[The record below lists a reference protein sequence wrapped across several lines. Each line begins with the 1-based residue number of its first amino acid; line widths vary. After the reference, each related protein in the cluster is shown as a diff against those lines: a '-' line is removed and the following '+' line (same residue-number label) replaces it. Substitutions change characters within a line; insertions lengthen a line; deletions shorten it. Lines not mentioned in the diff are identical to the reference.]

1 MYDLIKYNKGL
12 LAQRLEQRTH
22 NPLVVGSNPTGPTKR
37 FMCECRLLFFGD
49 IVGHPGR
56 VFLKEHH
63 PALKRRYAPDFVFA
77 NGENATGGFGLNKA
91 IARELHEFGIDGIT
105 LGNHIWNQRE
115 FWDEISQLDYVCRPI
130 NLPEAC
136 PGNTSV
142 IFEFKNHKLALL
154 NLLGRAYSR
163 EALDCPYKT
172 IQHQIENLKQI
183 GVDNF
188 IVDIHADAT
197 AEKYTLGWFLS
208 EIEGVSC
215 VVGTHT
221 HIQTADERILN
232 GTTAFICDLGMCGG
246 YNSILGFKK
255 EPIIEKVLTG
265 KPCRFEVAKSPS
277 IITGAFIRLDLENH
291 RAITIERI
299 QILEA

>member
-1 MYDLIKYNKGL
+1 M
-12 LAQRLEQRTH
+12 
-22 NPLVVGSNPTGPTKR
+22 VVGSNPTGPTKS

-56 VFLKEHH
+56 VFLKEQL
-63 PALKRRYAPDFVFA
+63 PALRERYVTDFIFA

-91 IARELHEFGIDGIT
+91 IAQELKDLGIDGIS
-105 LGNHIWNQRE
+105 LGNHVWNQRE
-115 FWDEISQLDYVCRPI
+115 FWNEIGQLDYVCRPI
-130 NLPEAC
+130 NLPESC

-142 IFEFKNHKLALL
+142 VFEFKNHKLALL

-172 IQHQIENLKQI
+172 VQHEIEQLKRI

-188 IVDIHADAT
+188 IVDIHAEAT

-208 EIEGVSC
+208 EIEGVVG

-221 HIQTADERILN
+221 HTQTADERILN
-232 GTTAFICDLGMCGG
+232 GTTAFICDLGMCGS
-246 YNSILGFKK
+246 YDSILGFKK
-255 EPIIEKVLTG
+255 GPIIEKAITG

-277 IITGAFIRLDLENH
+277 IIAGAFIRLDLEIH
-291 RAITIERI
+291 RAISIERI
-299 QILEA
+299 QIVEA

>member
-1 MYDLIKYNKGL
+1 
-12 LAQRLEQRTH
+12 
-22 NPLVVGSNPTGPTKR
+22 
-37 FMCECRLLFFGD
+37 MCECRLLFFGA

-56 VFLKEHH
+56 VFLKEQL
-63 PALKRRYAPDFVFA
+63 PALKERYAPDFIFA

-91 IARELHEFGIDGIT
+91 IAQELKDLNIDGIT
-105 LGNHIWNQRE
+105 LGNHVWNQRE
-115 FWDEISQLDYVCRPI
+115 FWNEIGQLDYVCRPL
-130 NLPEAC
+130 NLPESC

-142 IFEFKNHKLALL
+142 VFDFKGHKLALL

-163 EALDCPYKT
+163 EALDCPYKAV
-172 IQHQIENLKQI
+172 QHQIEKLKLS

-188 IVDIHADAT
+188 VVDIHAEAT

-208 EIEGVSC
+208 GIEGVSC

-232 GTTAFICDLGMCGG
+232 ETTAFICDLGMCGS
-246 YNSILGFKK
+246 YNSILGFQK
-255 EPIIEKVLTG
+255 EPIIEKAITG

-277 IITGAFIRLDLENH
+277 LINGVFVRLDLEQH
-291 RAITIERI
+291 KAISIERVRV
-299 QILEA
+299 LEGER

>member
-1 MYDLIKYNKGL
+1 M
-12 LAQRLEQRTH
+12 
-22 NPLVVGSNPTGPTKR
+22 VVGSNPTGPTKR
-37 FMCECRLLFFGD
+37 FMYECRLLFFGD

-56 VFLKEHH
+56 IFLKEQL
-63 PALKRRYAPDFVFA
+63 PALKQQYVPDFIFA

-91 IARELHEFGIDGIT
+91 IAQELKTSGIDGIT
-105 LGNHIWNQRE
+105 LGNHTWNQRE
-115 FWDEISQLDYVCRPI
+115 FWNEIGQLDFVCRPL
-130 NLPEAC
+130 NLPEGC

-142 IFEFKNHKLALL
+142 VFEFKEHKLALL

-172 IQHQIENLKQI
+172 IQRQIEQLQSA

-188 IVDIHADAT
+188 VVDIHAEAT
-197 AEKYTLGWFLS
+197 AEKYTLGWFLA

-221 HIQTADERILN
+221 HIQTADERIFN
-232 GTTAFICDLGMCGG
+232 GTTAFICDLGMCGS

-255 EPIIEKVLTG
+255 ESILEKAITG
-265 KPCRFEVAKSPS
+265 KPCRFEVAKAPS
-277 IITGAFIRLDLENH
+277 MINGAFIKLDLESH
-291 RAITIERI
+291 KAISIERI
-299 QILEA
+299 RILES

>member
-1 MYDLIKYNKGL
+1 MRGL

-56 VFLKEHH
+56 IFLKEQL
-63 PALKRRYAPDFVFA
+63 PALKQRYEPDFIFA

-91 IARELHEFGIDGIT
+91 IAQELKTSGVDGIT
-105 LGNHIWNQRE
+105 LGNHTWNQRE
-115 FWDEISQLDYVCRPI
+115 FWNEIGQLDFVCRPL
-130 NLPEAC
+130 NLPEGC
-136 PGNTSV
+136 PGKTSV
-142 IFEFKNHKLALL
+142 VFEFKEHKLALL

-172 IQHQIENLKQI
+172 IQRQIEQLQSA

-188 IVDIHADAT
+188 VVDIHAEAT
-197 AEKYTLGWFLS
+197 AEKYTLGWFLA

-232 GTTAFICDLGMCGG
+232 GTTAFICDLGMCGS

-255 EPIIEKVLTG
+255 ESILEKAITG

-277 IITGAFIRLDLENH
+277 MINGAFITLDLEAH
-291 RAITIERI
+291 KATSIERI
-299 QILEA
+299 RILES